1 MSDGFVRN
9 AGRIANRLVR
19 LTDEFRFGR
28 GPAARNRDSAGAA
41 AFAEAASGYSA
52 AYAALQE
59 YKSPPVDELSRS
71 AYPWPDWGARLARE
85 FSEMVP
91 PDFIQHPTIKE
102 TMVFHGRL
110 CNSGRLASVRR
121 EFGEAVSRQ
130 LLAEDPVGGP
140 SICHA
145 ALATSSNRLYH
156 AFHLSQYREATGK
169 PFFEGGTVCEWG
181 GGYGDMARLLWRLG
195 RAAEG
200 RTVVLVD
207 LPAVGALQ
215 WVYLTAVLGAGA
227 VRIVEKP
234 GKGIAPGCVNIMN
247 SCVAF
252 ASPGLEPDCFVSTWA
267 LTESPHHLQA
277 EVVRRNF
284 FGARNILL
292 AFSLDGDNMIA
303 GPLRENGDVIKAVP
317 FLTMDGYAPSS
328 YGFR

>member
-1 MSDGFVRN
+1 MSDRIVRN

-19 LTDEFRFGR
+19 LTDKFRFGR
-28 GPAARNRDSAGAA
+28 GAAPGNSDSAAAA
-41 AFAEAASGYSA
+41 AFAEAAASYRA
-52 AYAALQE
+52 AYEKLQK
-59 YKSPPVDELSRS
+59 YKSPPVDDLSRS

-85 FSEMVP
+85 FSETVP

-121 EFGEAVSRQ
+121 EFNEALSRQ

-140 SICHA
+140 SICNA
-145 ALATSSNRLYH
+145 TLNTSSNRLYH
-156 AFHLSQYREATGK
+156 AFHLAQYRETTGK
-169 PFFEGGTVCEWG
+169 PFFEQGVVCEWG

-195 RAAEG
+195 QAAEG
-200 RTVVLVD
+200 RTIILID

-215 WVYLTAVLGAGA
+215 WVYLTAVLGASA
-227 VRIVEKP
+227 VTIVEKP
-234 GKGIAPGCVNIMN
+234 EQEIATGCVNIMN

-252 ASPGLEPDCFVSTWA
+252 AKPGLKAACLVSTWA
-267 LTESPHHLQA
+267 LSESPHRLQA
-277 EVVRRNF
+277 EVVRRQF
-284 FGARNILL
+284 FGASNILL
-292 AFSLDGDNMIA
+292 AFSLDADNMIA
-303 GPLRENGDVIKAVP
+303 GPLRENGAVIRAVP